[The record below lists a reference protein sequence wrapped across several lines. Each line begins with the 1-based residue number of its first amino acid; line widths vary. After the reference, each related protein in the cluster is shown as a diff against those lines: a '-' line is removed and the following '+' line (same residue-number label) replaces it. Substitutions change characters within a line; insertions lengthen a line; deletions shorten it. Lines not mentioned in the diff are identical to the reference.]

1 MSHVIYFI
9 FTCLSNLFILFV
21 MYFKDQSDSVHDDAC
36 ATEGGVQHGSPRP
49 ISSRHASTIHPASR
63 SVVPKNKGQEDRQ
76 ELTN

>member
-1 MSHVIYFI
+1 
-9 FTCLSNLFILFV
+9 
-21 MYFKDQSDSVHDDAC
+21 
-36 ATEGGVQHGSPRP
+36 VQHGSPRP